1 MAREP
6 AFPSPLRIGVLVRAG
21 RGEAALGVG
30 GVGWG
35 AVASADDG
43 GAIVAG
49 SGPGVAVG
57 VWVVGAWFVVGSCQ
71 RNCPVGACSRVGKR
85 VRRVVRIRV

>member
-1 MAREP
+1 
-6 AFPSPLRIGVLVRAG
+6 VLVRAG

-35 AVASADDG
+35 AVTSADDG

-57 VWVVGAWFVVGSCQ
+57 VWVVGA
-71 RNCPVGACSRVGKR
+71 
-85 VRRVVRIRV
+85 